1 MRLKGETRRA
11 ILAPSIRTLGRT
23 CRTAAATTA
32 KAKRLDYA
40 RKPGRRA
47 AARESPAGVRPRAKA
62 RPACGRARKPGRRAA
77 ARESPAGVWR
87 LGTACLGSPVRIAQ
101 VECVCAGGR
110 ALACLRFSDDARDQ
124 AARVAA
130 DPDLRQMHCMTSHTL
145 ARCINARASLA
156 SLDRD
161 KASASGREDLEW
173 LSRTRKADLRQVVE
187 HLAGAP
193 FLLR

>member
-1 MRLKGETRRA
+1 MLLKGETRRA
-11 ILAPSIRTLGRT
+11 ILAPFGRLGAYMSN
-23 CRTAAATTA
+23 CGCTTA
-32 KAKRLDYA
+32 KPERLDGA
-40 RKPGRRA
+40 RKPGRR
-47 AARESPAGVRPRAKA
+47 V
-62 RPACGRARKPGRRAA
+62 A
-77 ARESPAGVWR
+77 ARESPAGVWPR
-87 LGTACLGSPVRIAQ
+87 ARASACEGLPALARANRAGLV
-101 VECVCAGGR
+101 CVGGGR
-110 ALACLRFSDDARDQ
+110 ALACLCFPDDARDQ

-156 SLDRD
+156 SLHRD